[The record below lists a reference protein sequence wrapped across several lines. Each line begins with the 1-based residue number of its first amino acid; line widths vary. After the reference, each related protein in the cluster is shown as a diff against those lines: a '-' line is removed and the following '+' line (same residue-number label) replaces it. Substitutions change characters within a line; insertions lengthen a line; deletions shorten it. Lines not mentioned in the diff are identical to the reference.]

1 MIGTTCLITGAEFLD
16 PVSKRRIH
24 GDLHQLMNIL
34 IFNSYGCHWE
44 SAEEKP
50 LDANDRAVSCP
61 VFYEAHGQIVFPLEA
76 CEFNLAAN
84 IYLNKQI
91 EDDKK
96 RGQMRVMI
104 HDLHNPT
111 GKKQ

>member
-24 GDLHQLMNIL
+24 GDLHQLLNIL
-34 IFNSYGCHWE
+34 IFNSHGCHWE
-44 SAEEKP
+44 SAEANP
-50 LDANDRAVSCP
+50 LTAEDKAVSCP

-76 CEFNLAAN
+76 SEFNLAAN
-84 IYLNKQI
+84 IYLNKQL

-96 RGQMRVMI
+96 RGQTRVMV
-104 HDLHNPT
+104 HDIYNTP